1 MQRIFLN
8 YKSSRVSCLSFG
20 TGDKLLFAFHGF
32 GDRAAMFLS
41 VAASLGREYKI
52 YAVDLPFHGHTVW
65 REAAF
70 DTEVFNFIVN
80 EISARE
86 KKYKYDLMGY
96 SFGAKIVERLFLKQP
111 ERIGRLFLLAP
122 DGFYHK
128 QGLEITMIPKPVRY
142 LSKWLL
148 QRPTWLIRLTT
159 FLYKRRLIDRFI
171 FDFTMRH
178 LNRIDR
184 HSRLFTYWLSMDD
197 FITRPKD
204 FVTEIKLHAT
214 QTVILCGIH
223 DDIISLK
230 KIEKTFKNIRS
241 VSVFELNA
249 AHKLITPDLNDF
261 LSKILSKKSFNID
274 EIKKSS
280 L

>member
-1 MQRIFLN
+1 MPRIFLN
-8 YKSSRVSCLSFG
+8 YKNSRISCLSFG

-32 GDRAAMFLS
+32 GDRAAVFLS
-41 VAASLGREYKI
+41 VATSLSSEYKI

-65 REAAF
+65 RDAAF
-70 DTEVFNFIVN
+70 DAEVFNFIVN

-86 KKYKYDLMGY
+86 KKNKYDLLGY

-111 ERIGRLFLLAP
+111 ERVGRLILLAP

-128 QGLEITMIPKPVRY
+128 HGLEITMIPRPVRY

-148 QRPTWLIRLTT
+148 QRPSWLIRLTS

-184 HSRLFTYWLSMDD
+184 HTRLFTYWLSMDD

-204 FVTEIKLHAT
+204 LVAQIKLHVT
-214 QTVILCGIH
+214 STVILCGIY
-223 DDIISLK
+223 DDIISVE
-230 KIEKTFKNIRS
+230 KIENTFKNTPS

-249 AHKLITPDLNDF
+249 AHKLITPDLNVF
-261 LSKILSKKSFNID
+261 LSKILSEKYLRVD
-274 EIKKSS
+274 EIKNSS